1 MITLFLYVN
10 QDLSDYGISLIFV
23 EDVIESLPEHVETI
37 IDIKSHTEGEL
48 IMKEKEL
55 VKTPFVPES
64 MEGIDKEYIARRI
77 ANLNH
82 VEHMK
87 MPFQTVLHF
96 YKCIKSRM
104 WINYIQRWQQNETFK
119 TMVQSLGVRGQD
131 DILEL
136 NLHEKHTGHMV

>member
-1 MITLFLYVN
+1 MSLIIDHVILEYVN

-104 WINYIQRWQQNETFK
+104 
-119 TMVQSLGVRGQD
+119 
-131 DILEL
+131 
-136 NLHEKHTGHMV
+136 